1 MTRRLLPLLALLLV
15 LAGPSAAHAAPVD
28 VPQAL
33 GDELIR
39 VAGQTDVP
47 IRLPATID
55 LGWDGEVHP
64 FGDGRRRSYSFDL
77 AAVPDCGGA
86 NACFL
91 AQFSGERGGTPAF
104 RRRATLVRGIR
115 GYYKPVTC
123 GASCSPAMIQWRQ
136 GGVLYSIQAK
146 LDASGTAA
154 RRALVR
160 AANSAIRSTP
170 R

>member
-1 MTRRLLPLLALLLV
+1 MTRRALPAALLLALA
-15 LAGPSAAHAAPVD
+15 LAPAAHAGTFD
-28 VPQAL
+28 VAESL
-33 GDELIR
+33 GDELTR
-39 VAGQTDVP
+39 VAERTDVP
-47 IRLPATID
+47 IRLPATIT
-55 LGWDGEVHP
+55 LGWDGEVYP
-64 FGDGRRRSYSFDL
+64 FGDGARRRYSFDL
-77 AAVPDCGGA
+77 AGAPDCGGA

-104 RRRATLVRGIR
+104 RRRATLIRGIT

-136 GGVLYSIQAK
+136 RGVLYAIQAK
-146 LDASGTAA
+146 LDASGVAA

-160 AANSAIRSTP
+160 AANSAIRSAP

>member
-1 MTRRLLPLLALLLV
+1 MTRAALLAVLLALT
-15 LAGPSAAHAAPVD
+15 LAPGVQAAPVD
-28 VPQAL
+28 VAESL
-33 GDELIR
+33 GDELQR
-39 VAGQTDVP
+39 VAERTDVP

-55 LGWDGEVHP
+55 LGWDGEVHAS
-64 FGDGRRRSYSFDL
+64 GDGGRRRYSFDL
-77 AAVPDCGGA
+77 AGAPDCGGA

-91 AQFSGERGGTPAF
+91 AQFQGERGGTPAF
-104 RRRATLVRGIR
+104 RRRAPLIRGIT

-146 LDASGTAA
+146 LDASGVAA
-154 RRALVR
+154 RRAMVR
-160 AANSAIRSTP
+160 AANSAIRSAP